1 MLSAH
6 SKTTML
12 GNPMDK
18 IPLSEMLGQLRNEL
32 VQAQGAAE
40 GSDLK
45 LLIEDIEVE
54 LHVGT
59 TKGGKG
65 GGGVK
70 FWVYNAEAEVNASEA
85 KTQKIKLKLRA
96 VHTKDDSP
104 FNVGDEDLLGG

>member
-1 MLSAH
+1 
-6 SKTTML
+6 
-12 GNPMDK
+12 MDK

-45 LLIEDIEVE
+45 LLIEDVEVQ
-54 LHVGT
+54 LHVAT

-85 KTQKIKLKLRA
+85 KTQRITLKLKAVRA
-96 VHTKDDSP
+96 EDDSP
-104 FNVGDEDLLGG
+104 YNVGDEDQMGG